1 MEAAHQ
7 GAAGRLRSL
16 PTRLIDHTALLAGRA
31 TEQALAGTGSR
42 RHHYAVLTTLK
53 EGGATSQA
61 ELGRRT
67 GIDRSD
73 IVAVLN
79 DLVGRGFVE
88 RVTDPGDRRRNIVS
102 LADPGRQHLGELDH
116 RLDLA
121 QQDLLAALTAA
132 ERRTLISLLGR
143 ILDDHATRPAGN
155 SPASV
160 SRNR

>member
-7 GAAGRLRSL
+7 GATSRLRSL
-16 PTRLIDHTALLAGRA
+16 PTRLINNTAILADRA

-42 RHHYAVLTTLK
+42 RYHYAVLTTLQ

-79 DLVGRGFVE
+79 DLVARGFVD
-88 RVTDPGDRRRNIVS
+88 RGPDPGDRRRNIVQ
-102 LADPGRQHLGELDH
+102 LAEPGRDHLRELDR

-121 QQDLLAALTAA
+121 QKDLLSALSAA
-132 ERRTLISLLGR
+132 ERRTLVTLLGR
-143 ILDDHATRPAGN
+143 ILDDHATRTAGK
-155 SPASV
+155 
-160 SRNR
+160 

>member
-16 PTRLIDHTALLAGRA
+16 PTRLINQTALLADRA
-31 TEQALAGTGSR
+31 TEQAMAGTGSR
-42 RHHYAVLTTLK
+42 RYHYAVLTTLH

-79 DLVGRGFVE
+79 DLVARGFVE
-88 RVTDPGDRRRNIVS
+88 RAADPDDRRRNIVN
-102 LADPGRQHLGELDH
+102 LAGPGREHLRELDR

-121 QQDLLAALTAA
+121 QQDLLAALSAA
-132 ERRTLISLLGR
+132 ERRTLVTLLGR
-143 ILDDHATRPAGN
+143 ILDDHATRPAGK
-155 SPASV
+155 
-160 SRNR
+160 